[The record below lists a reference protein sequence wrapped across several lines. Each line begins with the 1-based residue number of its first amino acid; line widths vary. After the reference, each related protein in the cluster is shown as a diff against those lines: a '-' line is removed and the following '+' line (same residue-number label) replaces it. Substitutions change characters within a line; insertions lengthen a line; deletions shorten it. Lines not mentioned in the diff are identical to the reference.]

1 VSEGSVFRRLG
12 DLAGAMRIYRR
23 LASVGTPREELLALQ
38 RGRLVATARHAAIA
52 ASPFFD

>member
-1 VSEGSVFRRLG
+1 VFRRLG
-12 DLAGAMRIYRR
+12 DLAGAMRHHRR
-23 LASVGTPREELLALQ
+23 LTSVGTPREELLALQ